1 MDVNNGKVTG
11 VLGGAKSFFGDGA
24 TRFGANEGS
33 ASVMNFKSY
42 LNHNSPG
49 YKGAISSSIG
59 SVLVSYSATNYVPNA
74 YDSYLKLA
82 FLRENLGFTGFTT
95 TDYD

>member
-1 MDVNNGKVTG
+1 MDVSNGKVNG

-33 ASVMNFKSY
+33 SLVNNFNAF

-49 YKGAISSSIG
+49 YKGAISSGLG
-59 SVLVSYSATNYVPNA
+59 SVTVSYSSNNYIPNA
-74 YDSYLKLA
+74 YDSYLKLGY
-82 FLRENLGFTGFTT
+82 LRENLGFTGFTT